1 MKVPA
6 ALLCVILAGCD
17 REKQDRPNTEEEDQP
32 AHTPRAERT
41 KAGTL
46 LWTFETGG
54 SVHSSPAVGI
64 DGTVYVGGGN
74 FVYALDGKT
83 GAKKW
88 EFEANG
94 VVRSSPALGDD
105 DTVYIGGGRY
115 VYAFE
120 GRTGV
125 KKWEFETGIRKLE
138 SGPEYSGVHGS
149 PAVGPDGTIYIGTLA
164 GKFYAIDGK
173 AGTQKWEVDFV
184 APLDTSAAI
193 SPDNIVYIGAPDSH
207 VYALEG
213 KTGEL
218 KWHCEIEFGVGNGS
232 SPAIGADDTVYV
244 GGKMLRMPSTAR
256 LGPRNGS
263 L

>member
-46 LWTFETGG
+46 LWTFETDG

-232 SPAIGADDTVYV
+232 SPAIGAET
-244 GGKMLRMPSTAR
+244 TI
-256 LGPRNGS
+256 
-263 L
+263 